1 MQGLLKYLSP
11 AFGKDAISD
20 CASQLKDLKKLQM
33 TYPPEHEDEKAMWI
47 NLKA

>member
-20 CASQLKDLKKLQM
+20 CANQLKEMKKLQM
-33 TYPPEHEDEKAMWI
+33 TYPPEDDKALCI

>member
-20 CASQLKDLKKLQM
+20 CAGKIKDLKKLKM
-33 TYPPEHEDEKAMWI
+33 TYPPEDDKALCI